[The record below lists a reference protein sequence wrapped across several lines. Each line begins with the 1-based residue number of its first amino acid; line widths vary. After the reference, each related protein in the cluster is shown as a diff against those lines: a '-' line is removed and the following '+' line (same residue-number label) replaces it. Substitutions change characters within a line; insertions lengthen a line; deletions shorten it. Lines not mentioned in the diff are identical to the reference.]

1 MLMEMPPQD
10 DDDDDVQGD
19 GVEWVVLMMKCGR

>member
-19 GVEWVVLMMKCGR
+19 GGEWVVLMMKCGR